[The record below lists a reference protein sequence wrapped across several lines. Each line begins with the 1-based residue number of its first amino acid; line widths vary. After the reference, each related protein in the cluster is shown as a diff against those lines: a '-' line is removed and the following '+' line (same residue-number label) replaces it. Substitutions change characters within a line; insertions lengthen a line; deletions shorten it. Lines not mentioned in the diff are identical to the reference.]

1 MKKSITTILKTF
13 CAFMLLFTL
22 VLVINSVTVSADSGE
37 TVRVST
43 SSELKK
49 ALKNSNVGTI
59 IFKTPATLSVKISA
73 TNASKGKSLV
83 IDAPNV
89 TFTNKAVFSD
99 INILSVYS
107 FTEAASGNNIT
118 VSDDTKIRELV
129 IAKKKKLN
137 SLTVFSTLDHY
148 SINYYLRKSAK
159 INNIEFIY
167 AGGTEPVKSSYNSK
181 TRVISMKYTNEY
193 GIGVSLKYNL
203 DKSGRIIKEISEHP
217 ETGYEYNYT
226 FDGDGYVTAIKGK
239 DNTGDFSITYTYT
252 PDKKVSKSIRSFE
265 NGSGDSTTTYE
276 YDKKGRR
283 ISQKLFMD
291 SSKNA
296 AEDYTFE
303 YDSKGRMVKS
313 VGLFPAYGYNA
324 EYRYTYNSKGFIT
337 QYVEEYS
344 GEYYGD
350 TVVTHITTYKYNK
363 AGDLVKQTYSLDDE
377 VYVTEY
383 TYDKYGELVE
393 TKHTSPDGSVY
404 VE

>member
-1 MKKSITTILKTF
+1 MVTPKLHIRTL
-13 CAFMLLFTL
+13 ALLFVLLLSGMTTEAWAYKVTYHILTL
-22 VLVINSVTVSADSGE
+22 PMSSAADNSNTLAAVDGKRMEA
-37 TVRVST
+37 VRVIVDNT
-43 SSELKK
+43 TQ
-49 ALKNSNVGTI
+49 VGLPPH
-59 IFKTPATLSVKISA
+59 FKSPLA
-73 TNASKGKSLV
+73 TNFKYYAS
-83 IDAPNV
+83 DNV
-89 TFTNKAVFSD
+89 TNHGA
-99 INILSVYS
+99 
-107 FTEAASGNNIT
+107 
-118 VSDDTKIRELV
+118 
-129 IAKKKKLN
+129 
-137 SLTVFSTLDHY
+137 
-148 SINYYLRKSAK
+148 
-159 INNIEFIY
+159 
-167 AGGTEPVKSSYNSK
+167 
-181 TRVISMKYTNEY
+181 
-193 GIGVSLKYNL
+193 
-203 DKSGRIIKEISEHP
+203 
-217 ETGYEYNYT
+217 
-226 FDGDGYVTAIKGK
+226 TAIYEARPNNKYVLY
-239 DNTGDFSITYTYT
+239 TITH
-252 PDKKVSKSIRSFE
+252 E
-265 NGSGDSTTTYE
+265 STTLAENEAISKNCDIYVTYE

-313 VGLFPAYGYNA
+313 VGMFPAYGYNA